1 MKRDP
6 LARPDSR
13 AAAPGATAAA
23 AAPGA
28 GAAGAEPSRATAH
41 YVLAVLVAVAAL
53 NIVDRHL
60 FGLLIEPI
68 KRDLGLSDTWM
79 GLLAGFTFALFYTVC
94 GLPVARWADRGVRR
108 SIIALGLFLWSGMTA
123 LCGLSQNLLQLA
135 LARIGVG
142 IGEAAGA
149 PPSHSLVC
157 DYFPPERR
165 ASALAITSMGGSLG
179 LILALLGGGFVAQ
192 RWGWRAA
199 FLAAG
204 LPGLALALLVR
215 LTVREPVRGRFDA
228 PRSSVPRPS
237 TREALRFLFG
247 LRSYRHLIA
256 AGSLHSFAGVAAA
269 SWNAVFLMRVHGQS
283 VSEAGAQLALLNATF
298 AAIGIT
304 LWGFAVDRLAA
315 RDLRWYQWLPA
326 LGTTAAL
333 PFLLGFLL
341 WPDPG
346 RAILFLAPAS
356 LLAGAWVGP
365 GHAMH
370 QGLAR
375 PELRSTSSAL
385 ALLIMNLIGLGLG
398 PTAVG
403 FLNERLDPAFGPEA
417 VRYSLLLVAVAS
429 LWGAGHNLLAA
440 RTLREDLAAK
450 ERPAS

>member
-1 MKRDP
+1 MERDP
-6 LARPDSR
+6 LAPR
-13 AAAPGATAAA
+13 ASPAAPPASGAAA
-23 AAPGA
+23 ASPGSRGA
-28 GAAGAEPSRATAH
+28 GGEPSRAYAN
-41 YVLAVLVAVAAL
+41 YVLAALVAVAAL

-68 KRDLGLSDTWM
+68 KQELGLSDTWM
-79 GLLAGFTFALFYTVC
+79 GLLAGFAFAVFYTVC
-94 GLPVARWADRGVRR
+94 GLPVARWADRGERR
-108 SIIALGLFLWSGMTA
+108 SIIAIGLFLWSGMTA
-123 LCGLSQNLLQLA
+123 LCGLSQNVLQLA

-179 LILALLGGGFVAQ
+179 LILALLGGGFLAE
-192 RWGWRAA
+192 RYGWRAA
-199 FLAAG
+199 FVAAG
-204 LPGLALALLVR
+204 LPGLGLALLVR

-228 PRSSVPRPS
+228 PRARVPQAS

-247 LRSYRHLIA
+247 LRAYRHLIA
-256 AGSLHSFAGVAAA
+256 AGSLHSFAGIGAA
-269 SWNAVFLMRVHGQS
+269 SWNAVFLMRVHGMS
-283 VSEAGAQLALLNATF
+283 VAQAGTRLALLNASF
-298 AAIGIT
+298 AALGIT

-326 LGTTAAL
+326 LGTAAAL

-341 WPDPG
+341 WPDP
-346 RAILFLAPAS
+346 ALAMLFLAPAS
-356 LLAGAWVGP
+356 LFAGAWVGP

-375 PELRSTSSAL
+375 PELRATSSAL

-403 FLNERLDPAFGPEA
+403 FLNELLLPRFGAEA

-429 LWGAGHNLLAA
+429 LWGAAHNLLAA
-440 RTLREDLAAK
+440 RTLRQDLGAK
-450 ERPAS
+450 DRPGP